1 MEESINVLVQL
12 GVGGIFCV
20 MVLRLVFDFLGKK
33 KFAKNDVCLTPA
45 IIQQIKDLWDWHNKT
60 DDEGVKVW
68 YVRRSLEKAI
78 ERLAENTDT
87 QTKIFTELVHEIKDM
102 RRDINQNRKTG

>member
-1 MEESINVLVQL
+1 MESINVLVQL

-20 MVLRLVFDFLGKK
+20 LVLRLVFDFLSKK
-33 KFAKNDVCLTPA
+33 KFGKNGLCLTPK
-45 IIQQIKDLWDWHNKT
+45 IIQQIQDLWEWHSKT

-87 QTKIFTELVHEIKDM
+87 QTTVLTELVHEIRDM
-102 RRDINQNRKTG
+102 RRDIELRKA